1 MSRPSTARLEF
12 PSSETRSLILR
23 DAAALNRDA
32 QRRLLAWIGDAGLG
46 TQIISTTERPL
57 FPLVAKGLFD
67 ATLYYRLNVVLLRV
81 GPNLRLWPS
90 RRWHT
95 AINTSVQ

>member
-1 MSRPSTARLEF
+1 MTVASAADVPLLNSHDLELLSDHTCNVVLEGPATAIDAVLHLLQSHLREPVVSRPSTARLAF

-46 TQIISTTERPL
+46 T
-57 FPLVAKGLFD
+57 
-67 ATLYYRLNVVLLRV
+67 
-81 GPNLRLWPS
+81 
-90 RRWHT
+90 
-95 AINTSVQ
+95 